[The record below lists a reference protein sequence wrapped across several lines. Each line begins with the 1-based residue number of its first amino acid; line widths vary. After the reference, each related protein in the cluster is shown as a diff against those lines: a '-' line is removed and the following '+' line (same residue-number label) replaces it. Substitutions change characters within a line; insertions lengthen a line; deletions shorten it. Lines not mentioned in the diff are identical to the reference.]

1 MLLSTC
7 GDVCKR
13 LSRCGDV
20 GANCSNQLA
29 RRALDESLE
38 RLQVRKRLERTP
50 AFSCARGWSQ
60 LLQLGGACR
69 SSTQLLQH
77 KHTFRQ
83 SSCMCEV
90 YAGMWVGGAVVA
102 TSHRGRGSS
111 CKVTSLTC
119 LQAVPCKQG
128 TLRFQG
134 SVALPPTYH
143 TSVYLQPIAQIQGV
157 QRGWRH
163 KWSSLWKE

>member
-1 MLLSTC
+1 VLLSTC
-7 GDVCKR
+7 GDVCKL

-38 RLQVRKRLERTP
+38 RLQVR
-50 AFSCARGWSQ
+50 GWSE
-60 LLQLGGACR
+60 LLHSHVQVVGAN
-69 SSTQLLQH
+69 SS
-77 KHTFRQ
+77 
-83 SSCMCEV
+83 SSAELADLPPNSSNTNTPFVSLVACVRCTLEC
-90 YAGMWVGGAVVA
+90 GWVGLSLQRLTEAEALVA
-102 TSHRGRGSS
+102 RSP
-111 CKVTSLTC
+111 SLTC
-119 LQAVPCKQG
+119 LQAVPCKQS

-134 SVALPPTYH
+134 SVALSPTSH
-143 TSVYLQPIAQIQGV
+143 TSVYLQPLAQIQGV